1 MPRCGS
7 RDKALGGERGSAA
20 VDFVLIGGVLVL
32 MCMSIVQLALVLHV
46 RNTLIDAAGSGA
58 RYGTLA
64 DRGPS
69 DARDRTVSLITSSLG
84 PSYAR
89 EVAAEAVDSG
99 PGRMLRVTVTSP
111 LPAFGLLGP
120 AQAMTVQGHAPLP
133 R

>member
-1 MPRCGS
+1 MQGFGTAQAS
-7 RDKALGGERGSAA
+7 GEEGSAA
-20 VDFVLIGGVLVL
+20 VDFVLIGAVLVL

-64 DRGPS
+64 DRNPE
-69 DARDRTVSLITSSLG
+69 DARARTVSLITSSLG
-84 PSYAR
+84 PAYAR
-89 EVAAEAVDSG
+89 DVAVETVGSG
-99 PGRMLRVTVTSP
+99 SARMLRVAVAAP

-120 AQAMTVQGHAPLP
+120 AGVVRVEGHAPLP

>member
-1 MPRCGS
+1 MQGS
-7 RDKALGGERGSAA
+7 GSAQAGGEEGSAA
-20 VDFVLIGGVLVL
+20 VDFVLIGAVLVL

-64 DRGPS
+64 DRDPE
-69 DARDRTVSLITSSLG
+69 DARARTVSLITSSLG
-84 PSYAR
+84 SAYAR
-89 EVAAEAVDSG
+89 DVAVETVVSGGARMLQVAVAA
-99 PGRMLRVTVTSP
+99 P

-120 AQAMTVQGHAPLP
+120 DGVVRVEGHAPLP